1 LFGQK
6 HASGFPMDEKDLL
19 KECLSGNTRAQK
31 LLYERY
37 SPKMFGVCLRYASDR
52 SMAED
57 FLQEG
62 FIRVF
67 MKLGSFKS
75 QGSLEGWMRRIMV
88 NTALEILRKKD
99 ILRNSVELT
108 FPNQHHGGLQEG
120 LHTEPEADED
130 ANDDITGQISADILH
145 QTISEM
151 PVGFR
156 TVFNLYA
163 VENYTHK
170 EIANLV
176 GISEGTSKS
185 QFARARVWLQK
196 RLNENNRFRHAGQ

>member
-1 LFGQK
+1 
-6 HASGFPMDEKDLL
+6 
-19 KECLSGNTRAQK
+19 
-31 LLYERY
+31 
-37 SPKMFGVCLRYASDR
+37 
-52 SMAED
+52 
-57 FLQEG
+57 
-62 FIRVF
+62 
-67 MKLGSFKS
+67 
-75 QGSLEGWMRRIMV
+75 MV

-108 FPNQHHGGLQEG
+108 SPNQHHGGLREG
-120 LHTEPEADED
+120 LHTEPVGEDE
-130 ANDDITGQISADILH
+130 NDGSFAHISAAILH

-170 EIANLV
+170 EIARLT

-185 QFARARVWLQK
+185 QFARARAWLQK
-196 RLNENNRFRHAGQ
+196 RLNEKTRIKHAGQ